1 MPKEQFLYPETAPL
15 FKTLEA
21 IAHRSGVS
29 RAQAFENTLQAST
42 AALAAE
48 TMEEQYFEAIAAH
61 TAGRQGE
68 RGVDLIVQFFGQ
80 LVHIMSQTNKD
91 VLGDLFQGA
100 ISYGENGLFLTS
112 EDIGRLLA
120 ELSVD
125 GRERTEDGH
134 VPMIHDPCGG
144 TGRLLQAASEVN
156 PHAELVG
163 MDIDA
168 RCARIMAINFG
179 LRGKYGWVIC
189 GNALSFETQFVYRI
203 GSFFHEGHNGRRR
216 GVVREVP
223 REQCPVLPPPVR
235 SAPQGL
241 FEEQPEAIQSEQTQ
255 EGLPEI
261 IEVPQW
267 VFRLEQRLAALEE
280 TEQRSTQQPSVEQR
294 TTTERRPANDDE
306 PKKQQT
312 LF

>member
-1 MPKEQFLYPETAPL
+1 MPKEQFLYPETPPL

-29 RAQAFENTLQAST
+29 RGQAFENTLQAST

-48 TMEEQYFEAIAAH
+48 TMEDQYFEAIAAH

-80 LVHIMSQTNKD
+80 LVQVMSQTDKD

-100 ISYGENGLFLTS
+100 ISYGENGLYLTS
-112 EDIGRLLA
+112 EDIARLLA
-120 ELSVD
+120 ELTVD
-125 GRERTEDGH
+125 DSERNADGQ

-163 MDIDA
+163 MDIDT

-203 GSFFHEGHNGRRR
+203 GSFYHEGPNGRRR

-223 REQCPVLPPPVR
+223 REQCPVLPSPVR
-235 SAPQGL
+235 SAAQGL
-241 FEEQPEAIQSEQTQ
+241 FEKQSDATQSEQTQ
-255 EGLPEI
+255 QAVPEI

-267 VFRLEQRLAALEE
+267 AFRLEQRLATLQEA
-280 TEQRSTQQPSVEQR
+280 EQPSTQQPSVEKR
-294 TTTERRPANDDE
+294 PTTKSGPTDDDE
-306 PKKQQT
+306 TKTQQT